1 MQWPFAAWGA
11 TAVLAQ
17 AETPDA
23 PPPRLVITGSD
34 AASPPTITLHAY
46 GIDSQGNA
54 VNFGDGSVILMENN
68 VPLDYQVAGQ
78 EQVGTLTVFLLD
90 IPGGV
95 SEQLPAIQDA
105 ILQYASAGNMMEGV
119 DYVAIYQIGET
130 GPVELLA
137 PESFHNG
144 VQNLFLTGP
153 LTPETGAT
161 ALIDSTMDML
171 NQLESLKP
179 NPLMA
184 ASLVVMSD
192 GTDVVSSRFTTGDV
206 APHAANL
213 GFPIHTIWLDNAELP
228 GLSIGRDY
236 LAQLAAGSRGTA
248 VQLANGD
255 LSAIWNQ
262 INNLRSHAQ
271 LRYRMDDPVGGTLE
285 ISLSMADNPQAQATT
300 TVEVSTTAPSVTID
314 LPLESRILSLPNLDK
329 PVKLRFA
336 ATVTWLDGV
345 ERQLEAAQLVVNGTV
360 IQDIPVKDINEFVG
374 EIDNFVYGE
383 NRVQVAILDEQGFPV
398 TSPPVNLTVNE
409 GGRDIPEALD
419 AGGGLSN
426 VLPTLI
432 FVVFGIALLLAAVYL
447 VRRYDLPDRVKRPSR
462 RQKGVGDTAVG
473 QAVATYEEPYHTPT
487 ETAGA
492 PVITSSEPFAYLEVL
507 DSVTR
512 MPDSLPLTTSQ
523 VRLGRSPAQS
533 DIPFE
538 NDITVSRLHATLQLE
553 GSHFRILDE
562 RSTSGT
568 WVNEQQVP
576 EYGIQLMDGD
586 EIHLGA
592 VHLRYREG

>member
-1 MQWPFAAWGA
+1 
-11 TAVLAQ
+11 
-17 AETPDA
+17 
-23 PPPRLVITGSD
+23 
-34 AASPPTITLHAY
+34 
-46 GIDSQGNA
+46 
-54 VNFGDGSVILMENN
+54 
-68 VPLDYQVAGQ
+68 
-78 EQVGTLTVFLLD
+78 VGTLTVFLLD

-119 DYVAIYQIGET
+119 DYAAVYQIGET
-130 GPVELLA
+130 GPVQLLA
-137 PESFHNG
+137 PETFHNS

-171 NQLESLKP
+171 NLLESLKP
-179 NPLMA
+179 DPAMA
-184 ASLVVMSD
+184 ASLVVISD
-192 GTDVVSSRFTTGDV
+192 GTDVVSSRFTTTDV

-236 LAQLAAGSRGTA
+236 LAQLAAGSRGAA
-248 VQLANGD
+248 VQLAGGDFSPIWSRING
-255 LSAIWNQ
+255 
-262 INNLRSHAQ
+262 LRDHAQ
-271 LRYRMDDPVGGTLE
+271 LRYQMDDPAGGTLE
-285 ISLSMADNPQAQATT
+285 IGLSMADNPEAQATT

-314 LPLESRILSLPNLDK
+314 LPLDSRILSLPNLEK

-336 ATVTWLDGV
+336 TTITWLDGV

-360 IQDIPVKDINEFVG
+360 IQDIPVKDIHEFVG

-383 NRVQVAILDEQGFPV
+383 NTVQVAILDEQGFPV

-419 AGGGLSN
+419 AGGGLGG

-432 FVVFGIALLLAAVYL
+432 FIVFGIALVLAAVYV
-447 VRRYDLPDRVKRPSR
+447 VRRYDVVGKVKRPSR
-462 RQKGVGDTAVG
+462 RQKGDEDAFPSAGSG

-487 ETAGA
+487 ATAGE

-507 DSVTR
+507 ESVTR
-512 MPDSLPLTTSQ
+512 MPDSLALSESQ
-523 VRLGRSPAQS
+523 VRLGRSPAQA
-533 DIPFE
+533 DIAFE
-538 NDITVSRLHATLQLE
+538 NDITVSRLHAILQLE

-562 RSTSGT
+562 HSTSGT
-568 WVNEQQVP
+568 WVNEQRVP